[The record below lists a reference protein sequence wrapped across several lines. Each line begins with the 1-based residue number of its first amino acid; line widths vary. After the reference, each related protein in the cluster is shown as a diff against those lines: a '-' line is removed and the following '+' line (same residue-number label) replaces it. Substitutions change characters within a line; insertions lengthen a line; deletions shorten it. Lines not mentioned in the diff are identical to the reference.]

1 MFTYD
6 EIIKIIWFISL
17 IIDLVIYK
25 KFYEEI
31 ILGPLKV
38 LLNTLQV
45 ILGICFVI
53 PVMEL
58 IIFWLGSQRF
68 WGYWISG
75 ILLLCFCLLQKY
87 MFLKNNYSKKL
98 KIIDKTF
105 LLIGSSILSIFCS
118 TGMGGKDLFI
128 LNCLIIIFSITI
140 FFVTIKKESR
150 KLDWFYLLLN
160 YGNITFYI
168 GWLVL

>member
-17 IIDLVIYK
+17 IIDLIFYK

-31 ILGPLKV
+31 VLGPLKIIFNSIQV
-38 LLNTLQV
+38 L
-45 ILGICFVI
+45 LGICFVI
-53 PVMEL
+53 PIVEL
-58 IIFWLGSQRF
+58 IIFWYGFLKC
-68 WGYWISG
+68 WISG
-75 ILLLCFCLLQKY
+75 ILLLCFCVLQKY
-87 MFLKNNYSKKL
+87 MFLKNKYSKKL

-105 LLIGSSILSIFCS
+105 LLIGSAILSLFCS
-118 TGMGGKDLFI
+118 TGMGCKDLFM

-140 FFVTIKKESR
+140 FFITIKKESR

-160 YGNITFYI
+160 YGNISFYI